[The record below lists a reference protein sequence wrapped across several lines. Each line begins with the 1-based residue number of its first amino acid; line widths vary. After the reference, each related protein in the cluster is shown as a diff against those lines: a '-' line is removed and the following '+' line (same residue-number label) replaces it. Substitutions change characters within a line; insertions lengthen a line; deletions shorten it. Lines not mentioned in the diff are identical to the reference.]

1 MSYTTL
7 VNVDADT
14 AIKLVDFI
22 GNLTSDDAFKTEGN
36 DLIEKSNGGDLIE
49 LILGRRAQF
58 SV

>member
-36 DLIEKSNGGDLIE
+36 DLIEKSNGDLIE
-49 LILGRRAQF
+49 LILGKTSAF